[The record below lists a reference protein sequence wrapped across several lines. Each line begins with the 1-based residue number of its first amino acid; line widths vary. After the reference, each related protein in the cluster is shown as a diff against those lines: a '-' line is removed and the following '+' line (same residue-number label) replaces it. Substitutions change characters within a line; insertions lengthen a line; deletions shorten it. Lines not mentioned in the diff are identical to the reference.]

1 MKAQHRPWLKNT
13 HCAPDHVKSIKHF
26 FLKCLLLQTAI
37 TLCISP
43 KQNKTKQNR
52 TLKLTLLGLLRTS
65 HKISLKTTK
74 NYCEQGIQD
83 TAKLQKNPKMY
94 FFKVHHSP
102 FHIEMFHLIHIKTT
116 GLKYILKKS

>member
-43 KQNKTKQNR
+43 KQNKTKQN
-52 TLKLTLLGLLRTS
+52 
-65 HKISLKTTK
+65 
-74 NYCEQGIQD
+74 
-83 TAKLQKNPKMY
+83 
-94 FFKVHHSP
+94 FKVDPSW
-102 FHIEMFHLIHIKTT
+102 IIKN
-116 GLKYILKKS
+116 LP